1 MEDVLSFVS
10 LNLSNQGN
18 GVKISRTNLYQ
29 FNCAVICG
37 LDCLENATRDEELI
51 PVSFKIDKTGNLDIK
66 GINIDV
72 INNDSI
78 NIYSDRK
85 VTTSED

>member
-1 MEDVLSFVS
+1 MEDILTSVS

-18 GVKISRTNLYQ
+18 AVKLNRTNLYQ

-37 LDCLENATRDEELI
+37 LDCLEHASPDDNII
-51 PVSFKIDKTGNLDIK
+51 PVSFKIDKAGDLDIK
-66 GINIDV
+66 GINIDM

-78 NIYSDRK
+78 YIYSDKK
-85 VTTSED
+85 VTTSKD